1 MMDRNT
7 LIGLLLIGAILI
19 GASIYNSPSKE
30 QIAAN
35 KRKNDSIAAI
45 KEINKKEIIQEAIA
59 AEVIKAVN
67 DTLQN
72 DSAIA
77 IQKQQLFGS
86 FVNAAQGEDKTS
98 VLENELFKINISNK
112 GGRVRSV
119 ELKKFNDHLG
129 KPLIIGDK
137 DSSNFGLL
145 LVSNN
150 RVVSTDSLYFTP
162 QSAAFTVMGDE
173 KKSLTMRM
181 DLGQGK
187 YVDFIYRLKGNSYLL
202 DFDIQ
207 FTGMNEVLAPNI
219 NALSLNW
226 SMSALQ
232 QEKSRENEVNAT
244 TVYYQ
249 YTDEEVDYLSERE
262 DDEESIQNNLKWVAF
277 KQQYFTSVIIA
288 KEKWEKPSDL
298 STKNLEG
305 SKRFTKLLAATLTV
319 PFNHKSSETT
329 GYHLYFGPNH
339 FHTLKEAGFNLEQQ
353 IPLGW
358 GILGWINRF
367 CVIPIF
373 NFFEGFDLNYGII
386 ILILTIVIKLVLFPL
401 TYKAYLSSAK
411 MKILKPEMDEINE
424 KFAKEDPMKKQQA
437 IMGLYRQ
444 AGVNPLGGCL
454 PMLLQLP
461 ILFAMFRFFPAS
473 IELRQQSFLW
483 ATDLSTYDSI
493 YDLPFNI
500 PFYGDHISL
509 FTLLMTVS
517 TILYTR
523 MNSSQFSGPQMAQ
536 MKIIMYLMPIVFLG
550 VFNNYSAGLSYYYFL
565 ANMITF
571 GQQFLIRKFVDED
584 AIHRKIQENKKRPV
598 SQTKSKFQQRLED
611 MQKQQKMLQQQRQS
625 KGKKK

>member
-1 MMDRNT
+1 MDRNT